1 MLKIQCVYNWLLL
14 TVFICLFTY
23 FLFSVYNEEEG
34 SQYVHHDILLEAFPL
49 AIEWL
54 DFDPEDSSK
63 PGVQIIHYTVVQLL
77 TTGQCCNWRIT
88 LEREGEI
95 GLLQQHLWDTQIRLF
110 WMGLGVLWGTMMLTR
125 KVATVA
131 FLPKTMCEQF
141 QLNAIGND
149 EIKRIIS
156 SVSSIK
162 PPGIYKKLKTMGG
175 NNKRPIMLLPV
186 LSKVCE
192 KVMHN

>member
-1 MLKIQCVYNWLLL
+1 MFIMTFYSKHFLWLLNGLTLILKIPANQ
-14 TVFICLFTY
+14 VF
-23 FLFSVYNEEEG
+23 
-34 SQYVHHDILLEAFPL
+34 
-49 AIEWL
+49 
-54 DFDPEDSSK
+54 
-63 PGVQIIHYTVVQLL
+63 VQIIHYTVVQLL

-88 LEREGEI
+88 LERQG
-95 GLLQQHLWDTQIRLF
+95 GDRFAATASLRYQIKLF

-125 KVATVA
+125 EVATVA

-162 PPGIYKKLKTMGG
+162 PPGIYKILKTMGG
-175 NNKRPIMLLPV
+175 NNKRPILLLPV